1 MPFLDQDKDK
11 EDAQPL
17 VTRKRRRAITDTERK
32 ALRDYYFDQANG
44 KPAQKV
50 IRTWFL
56 KLQLRTAGSSHAF
69 EVLNTDFEIEMSPLI
84 WDGKIWFCKTKL
96 SNAE

>member
-1 MPFLDQDKDK
+1 MERDRFRAQSNAVTLPNPPVLDQDKDD

-32 ALRDYYFDQANG
+32 ALRDYYFDPANG

-69 EVLNTDFEIEMSPLI
+69 
-84 WDGKIWFCKTKL
+84 
-96 SNAE
+96 